1 MNLLH
6 AFIGPEDG
14 SAAWWQLSLRA
25 LILFVAGIGF
35 LRIAGRRTFSQAT
48 PLDIIVALII
58 GSNLSRIM
66 TGKAPFLPGLAA
78 TLTLV
83 CLHRI
88 LAMATLR
95 WSLLA
100 NWLKSKPAVL
110 VRDGQVDEKALKAHG
125 LSEGDLLESLRLEQA
140 ESVEH
145 VKLATLEGGGRI
157 SVVPADKT

>member
-88 LAMATLR
+88 QTMATLR

-100 NWLKSKPAVL
+100 NCLKSMPAVL
-110 VRDGQVDEKALKAHG
+110 VRDGRGGGGAGGARG
-125 LSEGDLLESLRLEQA
+125 RA
-140 ESVEH
+140 
-145 VKLATLEGGGRI
+145 EGGRRGGRRRE
-157 SVVPADKT
+157 

>member
-1 MNLLH
+1 MSLLH

-14 SAAWWQLSLRA
+14 SATWWQLSLRA
-25 LILFVAGIGF
+25 LILFVAGVAF

-48 PLDIIVALII
+48 PLDIVVALII

-66 TGKAPFLPGLAA
+66 TGKAPVLPGLAA

-95 WSLLA
+95 WGLLSR
-100 NWLKSKPAVL
+100 WLKSKPVVL
-110 VRDGQVDEKALKAHG
+110 VRDGKADEQAMKRHG
-125 LSEGDLLESLRLEQA
+125 LSREDLLESLRLEQA
-140 ESVEH
+140 DRVED

-157 SVVPADKT
+157 SVVRADK

>member
-14 SAAWWQLSLRA
+14 NATWWQLSLRA
-25 LILFVAGIGF
+25 LILFVAGVAL

-83 CLHRI
+83 CLHRV

-95 WSLLA
+95 WGLLA
-100 NWLKSKPAVL
+100 RWLKSKPVVL
-110 VRDGQVDEKALKAHG
+110 VRDGQADERAMTRHG
-125 LSEGDLLESLRLEQA
+125 LSREDLLESLRLEQFDR
-140 ESVEH
+140 VED
-145 VKLATLEGGGRI
+145 VKLATMEGGGRI
-157 SVVPADKT
+157 SVVKAER